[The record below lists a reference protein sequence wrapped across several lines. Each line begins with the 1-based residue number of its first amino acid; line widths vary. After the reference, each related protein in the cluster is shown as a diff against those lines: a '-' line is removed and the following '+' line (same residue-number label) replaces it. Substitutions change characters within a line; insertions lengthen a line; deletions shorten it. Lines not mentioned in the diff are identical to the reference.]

1 MSKRLAPSFQS
12 RSLPLLC
19 AFMTVLAGLA
29 LAGLSGLQTLEHI
42 WAQETP
48 NTATIELPPDLPDLN
63 QQAQALL
70 ELLNQTSGVLHVHQ
84 FSSEETQT
92 LLAPWLD
99 QGRTEGHTDSPPQIP
114 PTSLPLI
121 ITAEHTASLSLA
133 PLIATHTPSAV
144 VEENS
149 HWTERLHT
157 LISTLTS
164 CAELILA
171 ITLGTTSLT
180 TAIVIRRA
188 VTTQR
193 TNLTILHSLGSFP
206 LTLANRMALHAA
218 ALALIGSV
226 FGLILLAPTL
236 ATLAHALSPLLLS
249 SSSPAADGPAFFT
262 LENYTSLFS
271 PHFWTI
277 FALPLM
283 CSAIAWAT
291 TQCVILIWLRRLP

>member
-19 AFMTVLAGLA
+19 AFMTILAGLA
-29 LAGLSGLQTLEHI
+29 LAGLSGLQTLENI

-48 NTATIELPPDLPDLN
+48 NTATIELPPDLPDLEH
-63 QQAQALL
+63 QTQALL
-70 ELLNQTSGVLHVHQ
+70 ELLNKTSGVLHVHQ
-84 FSSEETQT
+84 FSTEETQT

-99 QGRTEGHTDSPPQIP
+99 QSPSGNSTQLP
-114 PTSLPLI
+114 PASLPLI
-121 ITAEHTASLSLA
+121 ITAEHTAGTALT
-133 PLIATHTPSAV
+133 PIIAAHNASAV

-157 LISTLTS
+157 LIGTLTS
-164 CAELILA
+164 CATLILA

-193 TNLTILHSLGSFP
+193 TNLTILHGLGSFP

-218 ALALIGSV
+218 ALALLGS
-226 FGLILLAPTL
+226 FIGLILLAPTI

-249 SSSPAADGPAFFT
+249 SASTPTESPAFLT

-277 FALPLM
+277 FTLPFI